1 MVVKKLGQPVPDSN
15 FISEVKSGRPQ
26 PAQAKIPARFSL
38 FSGLVPARSVPS
50 SRITWKDSAGS
61 FFFHSSLESFTGS
74 VGGGTFAPAGRKVF
88 QFFCSSS
95 MPFIF
100 AGGGGA
106 ACLPPDERARE
117 LCRGGRFLGLPSRS
131 GSALVAR
138 GGR

>member
-61 FFFHSSLESFTGS
+61 FFFHLSLESFTGS
-74 VGGGTFAPAGRKVF
+74 
-88 QFFCSSS
+88 
-95 MPFIF
+95 
-100 AGGGGA
+100 GGGGPVPA
-106 ACLPPDERARE
+106 PGGKVFPFFFQPP
-117 LCRGGRFLGLPSRS
+117 CPFFF
-131 GSALVAR
+131 
-138 GGR
+138 

>member
-15 FISEVKSGRPQ
+15 FISEVKTGRPQ

-74 VGGGTFAPAGRKVF
+74 VGEGTFAPAGRKVF

-95 MPFIF
+95 TPFIL
-100 AGGGGA
+100 AGGA
-106 ACLPPDERARE
+106 AYTRPAAEKPA
-117 LCRGGRFLGLPSRS
+117 
-131 GSALVAR
+131 AK
-138 GGR
+138 

>member
-1 MVVKKLGQPVPDSN
+1 MVVKKLGQAVPDSN
-15 FISEVKSGRPQ
+15 FISEVKTGSPQ

-74 VGGGTFAPAGRKVF
+74 VGEGTFAPAGRKVF

-95 MPFIF
+95 TPFLL
-100 AGGGGA
+100 AGGGGVA
-106 ACLPPDERARE
+106 RLPRE
-117 LCRGGRFLGLPSRS
+117 CGPGGLGKVGPFLGLPS
-131 GSALVAR
+131 GT
-138 GGR
+138 